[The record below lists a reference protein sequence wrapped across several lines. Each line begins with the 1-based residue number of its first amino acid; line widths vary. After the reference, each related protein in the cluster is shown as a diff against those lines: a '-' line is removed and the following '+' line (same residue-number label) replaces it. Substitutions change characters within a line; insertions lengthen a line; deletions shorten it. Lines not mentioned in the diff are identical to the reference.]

1 MGTRHRQPAIV
12 VVLCFAVLGLCGCWP
27 IASAPSAVPSA
38 STPRYVAMGDS
49 FLREKAS
56 GLIDPRN
63 IAART
68 DGESGAFSMSDLL
81 PCCRSPSL
89 AALGGRAPGDPV
101 HRPERAHSAQRKD
114 EERRQS

>member
-1 MGTRHRQPAIV
+1 
-12 VVLCFAVLGLCGCWP
+12 
-27 IASAPSAVPSA
+27 
-38 STPRYVAMGDS
+38 MGDS

-89 AALGGRAPGDPV
+89 AALGGLDRRAPGDPV
-101 HRPERAHSAQRKD
+101 HKPERAHSAQRKD